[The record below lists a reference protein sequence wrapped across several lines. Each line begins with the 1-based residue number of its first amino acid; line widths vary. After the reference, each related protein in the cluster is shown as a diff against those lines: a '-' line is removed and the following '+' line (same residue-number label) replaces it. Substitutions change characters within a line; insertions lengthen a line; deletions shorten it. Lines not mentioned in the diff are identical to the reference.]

1 METIA
6 LEPAGL
12 LTLLG
17 VQDADRDAVLA
28 LLDGP
33 PSEGA
38 QTALGVLRA
47 RLGTFPGGYAP
58 KSDVDEFGWLEA
70 YARFTPELLAY
81 WEGLGI
87 PQDIVAATLADLGR
101 HVDINR
107 RVFGTF
113 GFETFG
119 WLSLHFAGSLF
130 QLGRLQFHLLQHHED
145 ADWAEPGE
153 WILSV
158 HIPEGGGLSPAAV
171 DTSFTQAVEFFTR
184 HFPDRPVRSAEC
196 ISWLLDPE
204 LARRVPGSN
213 MAAFAGRFTLDRTSA
228 SPTDAVYF
236 TFRQRGLDGLDRLPR
251 DSSLQ
256 RAVLEH
262 IDDGGEWGLGHGHL
276 TLPRG

>member
-1 METIA
+1 MAPSDMDSAE
-6 LEPAGL
+6 L

-17 VQDADRDAVLA
+17 IQEADRAAVLA
-28 LLDGP
+28 LLDRE

-38 QTALGVLRA
+38 QTALAILRE
-47 RLGTFPGGYAP
+47 RLGRFPGGYAP

-81 WEGLGI
+81 WDGLGI
-87 PQDIVAATLADLGR
+87 PHDVVTATLADLGR

-119 WLSLHFAGSLF
+119 WLSLHFAGNLF
-130 QLGRLQFHLLQHHED
+130 QLGRLQFHLLPHHED
-145 ADWAEPGE
+145 EDWAEPGE

-158 HIPEGGGLSPAAV
+158 HIPEGGGLSPAVV
-171 DTSFTQAVEFFTR
+171 DASFQQAVAFFAQY
-184 HFPDRPVRSAEC
+184 FPDQPVRSAEC

-213 MAAFAGRFTLDRTSA
+213 MAAFAERFTLDRTSD

-236 TFRQRGLDGLDRLPR
+236 TFRKRGLDGLDQLPR

-262 IDDGGEWGLGHGHL
+262 IDDGGAWGLGHGHL